1 MRVIADDSPSALLW
15 LQFSCRS
22 ARAIMC
28 PHGGSNTVH
37 ERICSRAADVL
48 SVAVSGPGRRCSVV
62 ERADPDVARSTVRPT
77 LMWPDRVL

>member
-1 MRVIADDSPSALLW
+1 M
-15 LQFSCRS
+15 
-22 ARAIMC
+22 
-28 PHGGSNTVH
+28 GNTVH

-77 LMWPDRVL
+77 LMWPDRVLEPTAALPLAAPCAGKHPHQAQ